1 MNNLKCF
8 ITFVSIT
15 PIEKTNNRNTME
27 LRQLKYFVEVAMSLS
42 FSEASR
48 KLYITQGTISQQIR
62 QLEDEMGTQLFDRTS
77 QKIVLTEAG
86 LEMLPLALKVIE
98 DADICREKI
107 TNLRNAAVGTLNIGA
122 TRSFCRL
129 INSAMFSFLR
139 EVPGVKLTV
148 SYKTA
153 SEQLYM
159 LRRNEID
166 MAVAFRPDVQYED
179 IVTYPLFRTYLC
191 AVMRN
196 DHPLSDRTQVTLSE
210 LEDYGIA
217 IPGRGSSQG
226 CHFGRF
232 AGIDTGRLKVRA
244 EINDPHLLVD
254 LAQAANLVAIITPVS
269 SWSRSGMVAIP
280 LEDGRFTMTG
290 CVHFLKDRYRKKSGE
305 LFLSML
311 MEEAAI
317 YRFERNL
324 QKQ

>member
-179 IVTYPLFRTYLC
+179 IVTYPLFRTHLC

-196 DHPLSDRTQVTLSE
+196 DHPLSNRTQVTLSE
-210 LEDYGIA
+210 LEPTRDGRNPA
-217 IPGRGSSQG
+217 GGRPVHHDRVRPFPQGPLPEEVRGTVLVNADGRGG
-226 CHFGRF
+226 
-232 AGIDTGRLKVRA
+232 D
-244 EINDPHLLVD
+244 
-254 LAQAANLVAIITPVS
+254 
-269 SWSRSGMVAIP
+269 IP
-280 LEDGRFTMTG
+280 I
-290 CVHFLKDRYRKKSGE
+290 RKKSAE
-305 LFLSML
+305 TVKMISYFDNKSVT
-311 MEEAAI
+311 
-317 YRFERNL
+317 
-324 QKQ
+324 